1 MNETGRVYQA
11 IRAGVPRL
19 MEKKMATRFTIGKTM
34 NKDHRSKGVS
44 PDSAASSRIT
54 RITLLLLLCL
64 ALLPIAAQAGLVYG
78 RVYLDRSRMLPAG
91 EHVTIVINGIQ
102 NRIRLD
108 HGGRYRLVVA
118 PGTYAVYY
126 CDSHRQ
132 KWSGVIRSLHGP
144 APQNIRLDNRH
155 EPCQP

>member
-1 MNETGRVYQA
+1 
-11 IRAGVPRL
+11 
-19 MEKKMATRFTIGKTM
+19 MATRFTMGKTM

-44 PDSAASSRIT
+44 PDSAASSRVT
-54 RITLLLLLCL
+54 RITFLLLLCL

-78 RVYLDRSRMLPAG
+78 RVYLDRSQTLRAG
-91 EHVTIVINGIQ
+91 EHVTVIIKGIR
-102 NRIRLD
+102 NPIRL
-108 HGGRYRLVVA
+108 GPVGNYRLVVA